1 MAKENLE
8 QDIKSLEERRYKS
21 KRHKE
26 MVEDFIKKDPIVE
39 CLYGTA
45 DSCYPQ
51 CPKFYDCW
59 VKGIDGEDIE

>member
-1 MAKENLE
+1 MENLE
-8 QDIKSLEERRYKS
+8 QDIKPLEEGMYKS

-26 MVEDFIKKDPIVE
+26 MVEDFIEKSPIVE

-59 VKGIDGEDIE
+59 VREIDEEKIK